1 MVIPRLTH
9 CGQQA
14 NRPHRVARMRR
25 RQGTVLNRFSP
36 RRKLYQISCPLG
48 CLILTPHEPISIPNW
63 KLATLELA
71 TLPHWQHFRPRS
83 VGRAHTLARPSGC
96 LRQCSLRGFASSV
109 HVLGEPPPGPHKSN
123 NLATSSHDHRSHPLR
138 GTSLI
143 RICDVPRIRLAMAS
157 REEIITCV

>member
-1 MVIPRLTH
+1 MPMVIPRLTH
-9 CGQQA
+9 CAQQA

-63 KLATLELA
+63 KLATLELL

-109 HVLGEPPPGPHKSN
+109 HVLGEPPPRLHESH
-123 NLATSSHDHRSHPLR
+123 AMSSFLPPIGCHSPTWISALFRRRFSSSRLLSARS
-138 GTSLI
+138 
-143 RICDVPRIRLAMAS
+143 A
-157 REEIITCV
+157 